1 MLVIFKLHLYKL
13 FIMEKRAFHLG
24 TKICNV
30 LRLRQIT
37 TNMT

>member
-1 MLVIFKLHLYKL
+1 MLVIFKLHLYEL

-30 LRLRQIT
+30 LWLRQIT
-37 TNMT
+37 RNMT